1 MSKSSHPV
9 VAAGPSATGPSRE
22 ARRLAAVLLEVLAGA
37 RTTTDAAAALGMSLV
52 RYYQVEARAL
62 QGLLAGCESRPKGR
76 GPSPDTRLALLEKE
90 KQRLTRELARQ
101 QSLVRLSQRA
111 LGLPPPPAPA
121 GKATPG
127 KRKRRPTNR
136 ALRMAERL
144 LTEDNGNADTA
155 TLAGDG

>member
-1 MSKSSHPV
+1 MSKPSVP
-9 VAAGPSATGPSRE
+9 AATGTSPAAGPSRE

-37 RTTTDAAAALGMSLV
+37 RTTSDAAATLGISLV

-62 QGLLAGCESRPKGR
+62 QGWLAACEPRSRGR
-76 GPSPDTRLALLEKE
+76 GPSPSTRLALLEKE

-111 LGLPPPPAPA
+111 LGLPPASA
-121 GKATPG
+121 GKAAPPG

-144 LTEDNGNADTA
+144 LEGDNGNADGSPSA
-155 TLAGDG
+155 AED

>member
-1 MSKSSHPV
+1 MSKPSVP
-9 VAAGPSATGPSRE
+9 AATATPLAGPSRE

-37 RTTTDAAAALGMSLV
+37 RTTGDAAATLGISLV

-62 QGLLAGCESRPKGR
+62 QGWLAACEPRSRGR
-76 GPSPDTRLALLEKE
+76 GPSPSTRLALLEKE

-111 LGLPPPPAPA
+111 LGLPPPAVA
-121 GKATPG
+121 GRAATPG

-144 LTEDNGNADTA
+144 REGDNGNADGA
-155 TLAGDG
+155 PSAVED